1 MVASFAGIMTSTAFD
16 LGLKKGGGER
26 PRCDDLV
33 APLMQDRSAATL
45 FHGERLLR
53 PANVSLACA
62 SHRWRAVSHSA
73 LRAPIGLPFHTLLW
87 VLLDGAPTCNCE
99 RLFVV
104 CSVPLRIGLLGT
116 PNMLYVQGMHQ
127 PSSAVRLL
135 RS

>member
-1 MVASFAGIMTSTAFD
+1 MVASFAGIMTSTAFG

-73 LRAPIGLPFHTLLW
+73 LRGQGTDRSTVSHSALG
-87 VLLDGAPTCNCE
+87 
-99 RLFVV
+99 FVGR
-104 CSVPLRIGLLGT
+104 CTNL
-116 PNMLYVQGMHQ
+116 
-127 PSSAVRLL
+127 
-135 RS
+135 